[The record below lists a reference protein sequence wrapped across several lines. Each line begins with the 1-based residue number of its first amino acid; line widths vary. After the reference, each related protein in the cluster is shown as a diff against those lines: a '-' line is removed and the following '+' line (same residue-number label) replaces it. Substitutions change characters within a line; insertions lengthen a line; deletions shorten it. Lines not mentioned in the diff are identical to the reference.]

1 MNYGLYLSAAGALSQ
16 LHRQDVHAAN
26 LANLNT
32 VGFKPDMVAARQRL
46 PERIEDPD
54 GFVDPQ
60 LMLEK
65 LGGGLLLN
73 PTQISLA
80 QGNLTQTGNDLDLA
94 IQGDGLFAVS
104 DGQGTGP
111 EHTRYTRDGRFVL
124 NSQGELVMAVNGK
137 RVLDANDQVI
147 QLDRSAPVSIDANG
161 AISQNG
167 RTVAQL
173 RLVAAPAGDHLR
185 KVGENLLQLTS
196 GARIP
201 DAAPTGRVQQG
212 FVEAAAVDPITT
224 MTAMLAATRGVSANT
239 KMMQYHDQTLG
250 QAFNTFGRVA

>member
-32 VGFKPDMVAARQRL
+32 IGFKPDTVAARQRL
-46 PERIEDPD
+46 PERLEDPD
-54 GFVDPQ
+54 GFIDPQ

-73 PTQISLA
+73 STRVSLA
-80 QGNLTQTGNDLDLA
+80 QGNLTETGNDLDLA

-111 EHTRYTRDGRFVL
+111 EHTRFTRDGRFIL
-124 NSQGELVMAVNGK
+124 NAQGELVMATSGK
-137 RVLDANDQVI
+137 HVLDVNNQVI
-147 QLDRSAPVSIDANG
+147 QLDRTARVSIDERG
-161 AISQNG
+161 AIAQDG

-173 RLVAAPAGDHLR
+173 RIVAPPSGDQLR

-196 GARIP
+196 GGRLP
-201 DAAPTGRVQQG
+201 DAAPSGRVQQG
-212 FVEAAAVDPITT
+212 FIEAAAVDPITT
-224 MTAMLAATRGVSANT
+224 MTAMFAATRGVSSNT
-239 KMMQYHDQTLG
+239 KMMQYHDQTLD
-250 QAFNTFGRVA
+250 QVFNTFGRVA